1 VSEVGDP
8 GAEAVLEAEDSAG
21 PAPTM
26 AEMPAG
32 SPAEPAPAVGTVA
45 ATPTDSPAEPATTVA
60 ATPAS
65 NPAKP
70 ATTLAATP
78 TNNPAK
84 PATTVAATP
93 TNNPAEPATTVTA
106 TPTDNPAGPAAAA
119 VTAGN
124 PAEPPPSAAAIPPGN
139 PSPDAWLRLSVR
151 ALAVRPITD
160 LLRSAP
166 VLVAIVYEGTRGGP
180 HVYWSFALAAFAV
193 LAGVWRWF
201 GTKYQVTADRVY
213 VRRGLLSPK
222 VLSAPRSGV
231 RSVDLTAHVIYRLL
245 GVAQVKIGTGR
256 NDKHDGE
263 NFKLDALNV
272 ADAHAL
278 RTLLLTTP
286 SAPAASSSIPSAPV
300 RAATDVRETEIVR
313 LRKSWIRFAP
323 LTLTGLVILGVLV
336 GFLTQTEHD
345 AGVALTSL
353 GPVHTGIHDVARMS
367 LAESIPIGTLAVVL
381 LLLVVSVL
389 GYVAVFWNFRLVRT
403 GRGSLLV
410 TRGLLSTRSTTID
423 EFRLRGVEI
432 SEPLSLR
439 FAKGAR
445 CLAITTGLRVDG
457 GAERGGSVLLPPAP
471 RVVADRVA
479 AEILGVPVEL
489 ARTALIEHGPA
500 ARRRRE
506 LRAIV
511 PILAVILVALVLSI
525 ILRLHLPIWGAV
537 VPPLGYVLGLLL
549 ARDRYRGLGH
559 RLVGDWI
566 VLSTGSLVR
575 RRSILNVHGV
585 IGWRLRQT
593 WFQRRRGL
601 VTVTAT
607 TAAGKQRYS
616 AQDMPM
622 AEDLA
627 FIAAATPD
635 LAAPF
640 LNPA

>member
-1 VSEVGDP
+1 VSEIGGVSDVGDVGGLSGIGDP
-8 GAEAVLEAEDSAG
+8 TAETETE
-21 PAPTM
+21 PA
-26 AEMPAG
+26 
-32 SPAEPAPAVGTVA
+32 AEPAPSV
-45 ATPTDSPAEPATTVA
+45 PPIS
-60 ATPAS
+60 
-65 NPAKP
+65 
-70 ATTLAATP
+70 
-78 TNNPAK
+78 
-84 PATTVAATP
+84 
-93 TNNPAEPATTVTA
+93 
-106 TPTDNPAGPAAAA
+106 AG
-119 VTAGN
+119 
-124 PAEPPPSAAAIPPGN
+124 S

-151 ALAVRPITD
+151 ALAVRPVTD

-166 VLVAIVYEGTRGGP
+166 VLVAIIYEGARGGP
-180 HVYWSFALAAFAV
+180 HIYWSFALGAFAV

-201 GTKYQVTADRVY
+201 GTKYQITANRVF
-213 VRRGLLSPK
+213 VKRGLLSPK

-263 NFKLDALNV
+263 NFKLDGLNV
-272 ADAHAL
+272 VDAEAL
-278 RTLLLTTP
+278 RTLLLSTS
-286 SAPAASSSIPSAPV
+286 SAPPTPPPTSSSSTRAAQTPAT
-300 RAATDVRETEIVR
+300 AATDVHETEIVR

-353 GPVHTGIHDVARMS
+353 GPVHTGIHDVSRMS
-367 LAESIPIGTLAVVL
+367 LAESIPIGALVIIL

-439 FAKGAR
+439 VAKGAR
-445 CLAITTGLRVDG
+445 CLAITTGLRVGG

-479 AEILGVPVEL
+479 AEILNVPVAL
-489 ARTALIEHGPA
+489 ARTELIAHGPA

-506 LRAIV
+506 LRATV

-537 VPPLGYVLGLLL
+537 VPPLAYVLGLLL

-559 RLVGDWI
+559 RLIGDWI

-616 AQDMPM
+616 TPDMPM
-622 AEDLA
+622 AEALA

-640 LNPA
+640 VDLT

>member
-1 VSEVGDP
+1 MSEISDLGKLGGSDLSALSDAAEAGDAGEMSDPTEP
-8 GAEAVLEAEDSAG
+8 GAAAEAD
-21 PAPTM
+21 
-26 AEMPAG
+26 
-32 SPAEPAPAVGTVA
+32 AEPAPSAPPV
-45 ATPTDSPAEPATTVA
+45 S
-60 ATPAS
+60 AS
-65 NPAKP
+65 GA
-70 ATTLAATP
+70 
-78 TNNPAK
+78 
-84 PATTVAATP
+84 
-93 TNNPAEPATTVTA
+93 
-106 TPTDNPAGPAAAA
+106 
-119 VTAGN
+119 
-124 PAEPPPSAAAIPPGN
+124 
-139 PSPDAWLRLSVR
+139 SPDAWVRLSPR

-166 VLVAIVYEGTRGGP
+166 VLVGLIYEGTRGGQ
-180 HVYWSFALAAFAV
+180 HIYWSFAFAGFAV
-193 LAGVWRWF
+193 LAGIWRWF
-201 GTKYQVTADRVY
+201 GTKYQVTTERVF
-213 VRRGLLSPK
+213 VKRGLLSPR
-222 VLSAPRSGV
+222 VLSTPRTGV

-272 ADAHAL
+272 ADAEAL
-278 RTLLLTTP
+278 RTLLLAAPPRSRTADL
-286 SAPAASSSIPSAPV
+286 SARSQAAADAALGPILVPAA
-300 RAATDVRETEIVR
+300 ETEIVR
-313 LRKSWIRFAP
+313 LDRSWIRFAP

-353 GPVHTGIHDVARMS
+353 GPVHSGIHDVSRMS
-367 LAESIPIGTLAVVL
+367 LAESIPIGILVIVL

-389 GYVAVFWNFRLVRT
+389 GYVAVFWNFRLVRS

-410 TRGLLSTRSTTID
+410 TRGLLSTRATTID
-423 EFRLRGVEI
+423 EARLRGVEI

-439 FAKGAR
+439 AAKGAR
-445 CLAITTGLRVDG
+445 CLAITTGLRVGG

-489 ARTALIEHGPA
+489 CRTDLVEHGPA

-511 PILAVILVALVLSI
+511 PILVLYAAVVVALLALGAHPPYWAAISLPVLC
-525 ILRLHLPIWGAV
+525 A
-537 VPPLGYVLGLLL
+537 LGWLLG
-549 ARDRYRGLGH
+549 RDRYRGLGH
-559 RLVGDWI
+559 RLIGDWI
-566 VLSTGSLVR
+566 VLSTGSFVR

-622 AEDLA
+622 AEALA